1 MVIKKVNEE
10 KMTYVKN
17 SNSNER
23 IFRTELLLAPLLIL
37 SPFIVGIIFIN
48 DWYVRG
54 FLEGSSAFDGELI
67 LGIVIIILNILF
79 DIPFIK
85 SLRNFKILFRRLKE

>member
-1 MVIKKVNEE
+1 MTQE

-17 SNSNER
+17 PKSNER
-23 IFRTELLLAPLLIL
+23 IFRTELLLAPLLVVF
-37 SPFIVGIIFIN
+37 PFIVGIIFIN

-67 LGIVIIILNILF
+67 LGSVIIVGNILF

-85 SLRNFKILFRRLKE
+85 SLRNFTSLFKNSKK